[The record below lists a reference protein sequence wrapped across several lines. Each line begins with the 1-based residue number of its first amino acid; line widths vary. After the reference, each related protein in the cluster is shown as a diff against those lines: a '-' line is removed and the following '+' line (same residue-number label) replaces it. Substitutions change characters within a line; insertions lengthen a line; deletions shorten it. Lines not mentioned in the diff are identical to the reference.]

1 MNDKELIQE
10 INKIL
15 TLEHGHLG
23 MYKNYLG
30 FSEKEISR
38 AFRRFMEIEIEHINK
53 LEIVI
58 RNLGVKPSLLMEAG
72 DVFGKMLDITLNLTN
87 TKNVLD
93 TYSKIEIKSHQGYSK
108 FVTKLEEDD
117 DKREQFIA
125 EFIASNM
132 LEAKLM
138 HLWLEDELKKY
149 KS

>member
-1 MNDKELIQE
+1 MNEKELIKE

-23 MYKNYLG
+23 MYKNFLD
-30 FSEKEISR
+30 FSEKEIR
-38 AFRRFMEIEIEHINK
+38 RTFRRFMEIEIEHINK

-58 RNLGVKPSLLMEAG
+58 SNLGAKPSLLMEIG
-72 DVFGKMLDITLNLTN
+72 DVFGKMLNITLNLTN
-87 TKNVLD
+87 TQNVLE
-93 TYSKIEIKSHQGYSK
+93 TYSKIEKKSHQGYSE
-108 FVTKLEEDD
+108 FVTKIEEDD
-117 DKREQFIA
+117 EKRDQFIA